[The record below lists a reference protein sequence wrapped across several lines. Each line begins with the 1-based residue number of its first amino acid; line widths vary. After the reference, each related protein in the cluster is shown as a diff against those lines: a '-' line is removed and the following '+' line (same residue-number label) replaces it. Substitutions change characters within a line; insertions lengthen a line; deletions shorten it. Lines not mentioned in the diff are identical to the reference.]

1 MNNLMRVIHYAWP
14 YRWRFAASVVAGL
27 FVAALW
33 AANLSTV
40 YPVVS
45 ILYHDQ
51 NLQQWIDQRIAS
63 AQTRLDELAAE
74 RLKLYATRNDP
85 STPAET
91 LEWIDS
97 RLRDIRQERTQ
108 LENRLGRDRVWHWA
122 IHGFLPV
129 DRFRTLICLLI
140 LLILIMALR
149 GVFYF
154 LQETLVGS
162 VTNRALMDLRNTL
175 FRRALKLEPAAFDE
189 HGSSAVMARFTND
202 LQGLAVGLELIMG
215 RLVREPFRIV
225 ACLALACFFNWRMTL
240 LLLAVVPLAVLIMSQ
255 VARRLRR
262 EARKSLEAISALY
275 KILQESFQSIKVVKA
290 FNLERFERRR
300 FFREGKIYYRK
311 IMRTVELDSL
321 VHPLTELLGMLMI
334 SVTLLIGMYLL
345 LTGKTHLWGIRL
357 ASEPVEAAALIQL
370 YIALAGL
377 TDPCRKL
384 SNLYGRL
391 QRTCAAADRVFE
403 QMDRQPQVVDTPGAG
418 FLDKCQKSIDF
429 EAVTFTYPRGN
440 EPVLY
445 DLSLSIRAGETVA
458 LVGPNGCGKSTLVNL
473 LARFY
478 EPQQGAIKIDGI
490 DIRSVKLSSLRRQIG
505 LVTQEIA
512 LFDDTVH
519 NNIAH
524 GNHAAS
530 REQVIAAAQ
539 QAFAHDFILQ
549 LPHSYETRIGEQ
561 GLRLSGGQR
570 QRIALARAMLRD
582 PSILVLDEATSAV
595 DVESENL
602 IQRALEK
609 FRAGRTTL
617 IISHRL
623 SILSLVD
630 RVIMLDRGV
639 IVAQGTDAELL
650 RTSPA
655 YRRLRDLYFQDA
667 NSHLTQRQTNQRAAV

>member
-1 MNNLMRVIHYAWP
+1 MHNLMRVIHYAWP

-129 DRFRTLICLLI
+129 DRFRTLICLLV
-140 LLILIMALR
+140 LLVLIMALR

-300 FFREGKIYYRK
+300 FFREGKIYYKK

-403 QMDRQPQVVDTPGAG
+403 QMDRRPQVVDTPGAG
-418 FLDKCQKSIDF
+418 FLDKCQKAIDF
-429 EAVTFTYPRGN
+429 ETVTFTYPRGS

-524 GNHAAS
+524 GNHSAS
-530 REQVIAAAQ
+530 RDQVIAAAQ

-549 LPHSYETRIGEQ
+549 LPHGYETRIGEQ

-667 NSHLTQRQTNQRAAV
+667 NSHLTQRQTA